1 MCARTISPSPNAQRP
16 PLTTVTG
23 VHWPQTTSRL
33 RRLSKVR
40 RPSFVG
46 QCSFSRT
53 SRAGA
58 PDKVLLARAHLAFA
72 IFVRCAGGTGRGCGI
87 SSERSIRAG
96 RLPAAARLRWLA
108 VVQLCRD
115 LTCRKERSRRRRG
128 LLLARASVVL
138 GAKRF
143 LKKGPPLRRNLYT
156 TSVQSSRLLKAEHAR
171 GQPRTPFTLTLTL
184 TPSLTLKL

>member
-1 MCARTISPSPNAQRP
+1 MLSRSWRRAATMCLDDERFCSPRLSGRQTAGSFIRSFGGRSPSGAPSVA
-16 PLTTVTG
+16 TVTG

-96 RLPAAARLRWLA
+96 RLPAAAQLRWLA

-115 LTCRKERSRRRRG
+115 LTSRKERSRRRGG

-143 LKKGPPLRRNLYT
+143 LKKGRRFD
-156 TSVQSSRLLKAEHAR
+156 ACD
-171 GQPRTPFTLTLTL
+171 
-184 TPSLTLKL
+184 

>member
-1 MCARTISPSPNAQRP
+1 MLSRSWRRAETICCDDEYFCSPRLSERQTAGRFLRSFGGRSPSGAPTVAI
-16 PLTTVTG
+16 VTG
-23 VHWPQTTSRL
+23 VHWPQATSR
-33 RRLSKVR
+33 RRRRSKVR

-46 QCSFSRT
+46 QCSFRRT

-72 IFVRCAGGTGRGCGI
+72 TFVRCAGATGRGCGI

-115 LTCRKERSRRRRG
+115 LTCRKERRRRR
-128 LLLARASVVL
+128 RAERVL
-138 GAKRF
+138 RHNRHKGGRVGALSPNAQEF
-143 LKKGPPLRRNLYT
+143 LIR
-156 TSVQSSRLLKAEHAR
+156 
-171 GQPRTPFTLTLTL
+171 
-184 TPSLTLKL
+184 